1 LANKNMKD
9 LDRNLDNIREA
20 KKFSMG
26 YKIEAL
32 QQLILQRFQA
42 LTTISSISFAVAGI
56 VISMRGDLIKNECLA
71 VLSAGLFLVIAMVSL
86 GRHLYLIRDDINTI
100 AGKIR
105 NLPDEDWDRPLPE
118 KQFRADWWP
127 ETLYVLL
134 VVGVVMFILS
144 LTI

>member
-1 LANKNMKD
+1 MKD
-9 LDRNLDNIREA
+9 LDRNLDNIQEA

-26 YKIEAL
+26 HKIEAL

-56 VISMRGDLIKNECLA
+56 VISMRGDLVKNEYLA
-71 VLSAGLFLVIAMVSL
+71 VLSAGLFLTVALVSL
-86 GRHLYLIRDDINTI
+86 GRHLYLIRDDINVI

-105 NLPDEDWDRPLPE
+105 NLPDEDWSHPLPE

-127 ETLYVLL
+127 ETLYILL
-134 VVGVVMFILS
+134 VVGVLMFVLS

>member
-1 LANKNMKD
+1 MKD
-9 LDRNLDNIREA
+9 LDHSLDNMREA

-26 YKIEAL
+26 HKIEAL
-32 QQLILQRFQA
+32 QQLILQRFLA

-56 VISMRGDLIKNECLA
+56 AISMRDDLIKNECLA
-71 VLSAGLFLVIAMVSL
+71 VLSAGLFLVIALVSL
-86 GRHLYLIRDDINTI
+86 GRHLYLIREDINVI

-105 NLPDEDWDRPLPE
+105 DLPDEDWSHPLPE

-127 ETLYVLL
+127 ETLYVFL
-134 VVGVVMFILS
+134 VVGVLMFVLS